1 MIPMHVHVLQD
12 LMELCVVQVWKSI
25 VTHVQCFLADFRIH
39 EIRFCFKPH

>member
-25 VTHVQCFLADFRIH
+25 VTHVQCFLADFSYLCNQILL
-39 EIRFCFKPH
+39 